1 MLKTKG
7 MMQGMWRWWRRCWQ
21 PARARTSA
29 TPRAGRPCTALRPR
43 GSWRWCCVWSRQA
56 PHRAR
61 AQTLTSSACSPARPP
76 TGCPPHLAPACNLH
90 SLLSQHRVVHGGC
103 MLRYLS
109 FIKAIYKGAMVFWM
123 SSSCLRCSLLSAFLC
138 LFDLQL

>member
-1 MLKTKG
+1 
-7 MMQGMWRWWRRCWQ
+7 
-21 PARARTSA
+21 
-29 TPRAGRPCTALRPR
+29 
-43 GSWRWCCVWSRQA
+43 
-56 PHRAR
+56 
-61 AQTLTSSACSPARPP
+61 
-76 TGCPPHLAPACNLH
+76 
-90 SLLSQHRVVHGGC
+90 